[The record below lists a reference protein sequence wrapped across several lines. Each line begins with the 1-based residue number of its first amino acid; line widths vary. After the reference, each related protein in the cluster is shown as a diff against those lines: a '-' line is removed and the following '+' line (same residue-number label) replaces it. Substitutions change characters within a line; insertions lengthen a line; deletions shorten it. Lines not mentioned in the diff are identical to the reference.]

1 MALRVAVDA
10 MGGDAAPAVVVEGAL
25 QALEAAP
32 GRLEI
37 QLYGPRS
44 VVEAELAARQALG
57 REGLRLVDAPDVIG
71 MAESPAVAVKTKLR
85 SSIHLGLQAVA
96 RGEADAFASA
106 GNTGAIM
113 AAALFILG
121 RLPEV
126 SRPSVVGFFPTT
138 KGRCLVLDIGTNV
151 DCKPEHLLQFARMGS
166 IFVER
171 VWHVERPVVG
181 LLNVG
186 EEPGKG
192 NALTKA
198 AYELLQAA
206 PDLNFRG
213 NVEGRDLMHHAADV
227 VVCDGFVGNVMLKL
241 GESMVTAFVE
251 MLRQEMAVQGLDAAQ
266 QRQVLGLL
274 RGVLRRFDYEEYGGA
289 PLLGVNGAVVI
300 GHGSSSARA
309 IARMIQAAAELV
321 EQDVVRSIAA
331 AFHPA

>member
-10 MGGDAAPAVVVEGAL
+10 MGGDAAPAVVIEGAL
-25 QALEAAP
+25 RALEAAP

-44 VVEAELAARQALG
+44 LMEAELAARQALG

-96 RGEADAFASA
+96 QGEADAFASA
-106 GNTGAIM
+106 GNTGAVM
-113 AAALFILG
+113 ATALFVLG

-126 SRPSVVGFFPTT
+126 LRPSVVGFFPTT

-171 VWHVERPVVG
+171 VWHVERPLVG
-181 LLNVG
+181 LLNIG

-251 MLRQEMAVQGLDAAQ
+251 MLRQEMATQGLDATL

>member
-151 DCKPEHLLQFARMGS
+151 DCKPEHLLQFARMGA
-166 IFVER
+166 IFVDR

-198 AYELLQAA
+198 AYELLQTAS
-206 PDLNFRG
+206 DLNFRG

-251 MLRQEMAVQGLDAAQ
+251 MLRQEMQAQGLDTAQ

>member
-25 QALEAAP
+25 QALDAAP
-32 GRLEI
+32 ERLEV
-37 QLYGPRS
+37 QLYGPRAI
-44 VVEAELAARQALG
+44 VEAELEKRRALG
-57 REGLRLVDAPDVIG
+57 REGLLLSDAPDVIG
-71 MAESPAVAVKTKLR
+71 MAESPATAVKTKLR

-106 GNTGAIM
+106 GNTGAVM

-126 SRPSVVGFFPTT
+126 ARPSVVGFFPTT
-138 KGRCLVLDIGTNV
+138 RGRCLVLDIGTNV
-151 DCKPEHLLQFARMGS
+151 DCKPEHLLQFARMGVV
-166 IFVER
+166 FVER
-171 VWHVERPVVG
+171 VWQVERPVVG

-227 VVCDGFVGNVMLKL
+227 VVCDGFVGNVMLKV

-251 MLRQEMAVQGLDAAQ
+251 MLRQEMQARGIDAVQ

-309 IARMIQAAAELV
+309 IARMILAAAELV
-321 EQDVVRSIAA
+321 EQDVVRSIAE

>member
-10 MGGDAAPAVVVEGAL
+10 MGGDAAPAVVVEGVL

-71 MAESPAVAVKTKLR
+71 MAESPAVAVKTKLC

-171 VWHVERPVVG
+171 VWRVERPVVG

-251 MLRQEMAVQGLDAAQ
+251 MLRQEMQAQGLDTAQ

>member
-1 MALRVAVDA
+1 M
-10 MGGDAAPAVVVEGAL
+10 
-25 QALEAAP
+25 
-32 GRLEI
+32 
-37 QLYGPRS
+37 
-44 VVEAELAARQALG
+44 
-57 REGLRLVDAPDVIG
+57 
-71 MAESPAVAVKTKLR
+71 
-85 SSIHLGLQAVA
+85 
-96 RGEADAFASA
+96 
-106 GNTGAIM
+106 
-113 AAALFILG
+113 
-121 RLPEV
+121 
-126 SRPSVVGFFPTT
+126 
-138 KGRCLVLDIGTNV
+138 
-151 DCKPEHLLQFARMGS
+151 
-166 IFVER
+166 
-171 VWHVERPVVG
+171 G

-206 PDLNFRG
+206 TDLNFRG

-251 MLRQEMAVQGLDAAQ
+251 MLRQEMQAQGLDAAQ

>member
-1 MALRVAVDA
+1 MALRIAVDA
-10 MGGDAAPAVVVEGAL
+10 MGGDAAPGVVVEGVL
-25 QALEAAP
+25 RALEATP
-32 GRLEI
+32 GRLEV
-37 QLYGPRS
+37 QLYGPRA
-44 VVEAELAARQALG
+44 VVAAELEARRAQD
-57 REGLRLVDAPDVIG
+57 REGLRLMDAPEVIG
-71 MAESPAVAVKTKLR
+71 MAEPPATAVKTKLR

-151 DCKPEHLLQFARMGS
+151 DCKPEHLVQFARMGAV
-166 IFVER
+166 FAER
-171 VWHVERPVVG
+171 VWQIERPVVG

-192 NALTKA
+192 NALARA

-251 MLRQEMAVQGLDAAQ
+251 MLQQEMQERELEASQ
-266 QRQVLGLL
+266 QRQVLRLL

-289 PLLGVNGAVVI
+289 PLLGVNGPVVI
-300 GHGSSSARA
+300 GHGSSSPRA
-309 IARMIQAAAELV
+309 IARMIQAAASLA

>member
-10 MGGDAAPAVVVEGAL
+10 MGGDAAPAVVVEGVL

-71 MAESPAVAVKTKLR
+71 MAESPAVAVKTKLC

-171 VWHVERPVVG
+171 VWRVERPVVG

-251 MLRQEMAVQGLDAAQ
+251 MLRQEMQAQGLDTAQ

-321 EQDVVRSIAA
+321 EQGVVRSIAA